1 MKIDYN
7 NPIGITVVI
16 LPGGLL
22 ATFGKVKDI
31 SIVDTNRT
39 SSHFQG
45 VKCIIDTTGRYIK

>member
-22 ATFGKVKDI
+22 ATFGKAKDI

-45 VKCIIDTTGRYIK
+45 VKCIIDTTGRHIK